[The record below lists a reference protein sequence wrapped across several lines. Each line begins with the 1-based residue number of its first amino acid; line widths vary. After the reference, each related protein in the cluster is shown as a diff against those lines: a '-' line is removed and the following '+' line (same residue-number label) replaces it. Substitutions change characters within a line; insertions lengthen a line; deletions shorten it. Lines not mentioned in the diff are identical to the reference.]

1 MSVVKPAFYKTPPNA
16 DGGFRWTPS
25 VPYSSQP
32 AQSNRV
38 CDRCIQ
44 KKVKCDLG
52 YPSCSNCC
60 DAGERCVYSRVRKR
74 PGPSKGSRRVAKRPK
89 KVDQSPENDFTT
101 GQSTVSRQIMPIT
114 PQLTLD
120 DAETLMLHCSLLLP
134 TQAFELGQRFGCTIN
149 TVFPLFRRE
158 SLLEQ
163 LQNGT
168 ICGALLPIIYALSTK
183 GTETNFLSGNVDVH
197 AALVSL
203 AESAKIEAESVTEP
217 LALNQWRTAC
227 LLAWYCF
234 HQTPGN
240 SEAIRITMLT
250 QKAYQCGLHQIDSL
264 ENQESFGW
272 DNMGEELLE
281 DWRHVWW
288 AVYILDCCASFS
300 TATPHQVETE
310 SIRTALVQNKPQ
322 LDINQSTPSEK
333 LFLPPDRADLWR
345 LAQDIASSGGDN
357 AASLHQVI
365 SILLK
370 EVVTTYRRR
379 CQNPSVS
386 SEQNMSA
393 LEDYL
398 SAVQLALP
406 SNYMRQTRD
415 ILRGETDNN
424 CHWRL
429 MTLLKI
435 HSARLL
441 MRLPCGTLNTPGW
454 DIRWEENLEICYRM
468 VEVIQKWDSVERC
481 V

>member
-1 MSVVKPAFYKTPPNA
+1 
-16 DGGFRWTPS
+16 
-25 VPYSSQP
+25 
-32 AQSNRV
+32 
-38 CDRCIQ
+38 
-44 KKVKCDLG
+44 
-52 YPSCSNCC
+52 
-60 DAGERCVYSRVRKR
+60 
-74 PGPSKGSRRVAKRPK
+74 
-89 KVDQSPENDFTT
+89 
-101 GQSTVSRQIMPIT
+101 MPIT

-120 DAETLMLHCSLLLP
+120 DIETLTLYCSLLLP
-134 TQAFELGQRFGCTIN
+134 TQAFELGQRFGWTIN
-149 TVFPLFRRE
+149 TVFPLFRQGA
-158 SLLEQ
+158 LLEQ
-163 LQNGT
+163 LQDGT
-168 ICGALLPIIYALSTK
+168 ICGALPPVIYALSAK
-183 GTETNFLSGNVDVH
+183 GTETDFLSANVDVH

-217 LALNQWRTAC
+217 LALNQWRMAC

-240 SEAIRITMLT
+240 SEAIRITVLT
-250 QKAYQCGLHQIDSL
+250 QKAYQCGLHQIDSV
-264 ENQESFGW
+264 ENQASFGW
-272 DNMGEELLE
+272 DKMSDALLE

-288 AVYILDCCASFS
+288 TVYTLDCCASFS
-300 TATPHQVETE
+300 TATPHQIETE

-322 LDINQSTPSEK
+322 LDINRSTPSEK
-333 LFLPPDRADLWR
+333 LFLPPDRADLWK
-345 LAQDIASSGGDN
+345 LAQDISNSGGDN
-357 AASLHQVI
+357 AASLHLVI

-379 CQNPSVS
+379 CQNPSPS
-386 SEQNMSA
+386 SEQSMSA

-429 MTLLKI
+429 LTLLKI

-441 MRLPCGTLNTPGW
+441 MRLPCRSRSLDTPDW

-468 VEVIQKWDSVERC
+468 VEVIQQWHVPDPPAIDPAMCFMCLSLLMLLHLHSLSSAESNPRLHEPVARRKNIVRLFLHNYATHWTLPRFLLGMSTFLGKADVDLLTI
-481 V
+481 